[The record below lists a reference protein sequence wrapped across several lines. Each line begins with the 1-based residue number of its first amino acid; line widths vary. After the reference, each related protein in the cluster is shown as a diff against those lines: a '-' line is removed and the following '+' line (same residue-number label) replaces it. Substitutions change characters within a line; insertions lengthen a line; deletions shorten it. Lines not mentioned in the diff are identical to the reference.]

1 MPTGVGYQTISAVG
15 AETVVNTPVNATQR
29 VRNLEFT
36 PDAEFTH
43 LFDESLSGNIA
54 QATPD
59 LGVVDIRGTWR
70 CYLTYTLLHVL
81 LKHFFGS
88 LTAGRYTFEDSLIGT
103 GLTWAIDKQVGVWE
117 LSGVK
122 INSMVLTIGA
132 GVAELSGTLIAQGIT
147 YTGGQNTSAELLAL
161 LPNVDRRC
169 KLAPDLSVRLG
180 VATAALGSPEEI
192 TITAGTITLGR
203 PQAETH
209 VSGTRNVMEPAP
221 DNFVTGAYELTLPRY
236 TTNQYHTWRAALTRL
251 SLRLLFD
258 EEAGSHT
265 QEWLLPNVVIG
276 PAPNP
281 VSGPGFVPQSISGP
295 ITIGQDTLTAVTIS
309 AAAADNSI
317 NDSGAGFPMLYPG
330 AKIWIAGFTGT
341 AGNNGV
347 ATVVS
352 RTASK
357 IIISGITLV
366 DDAVGESVTIV
377 TRNPFVTITEV

>member
-15 AETVVNTPVNATQR
+15 AESVVNTPVNATQR

-36 PDAEFTH
+36 PDAEYTH
-43 LFDESLSGNIA
+43 LFDESLSGNVA

-59 LGVVDIRGTWR
+59 LGVRDIRGSWR
-70 CYLTYTLLHVL
+70 CYLTYTLAHVL
-81 LKHFFGS
+81 LKHFLGS
-88 LTAGRYTFEDSLIGT
+88 LSAGRYTFEDTLVGT

-122 INSMVLTIGA
+122 INTMVLTIGT
-132 GVAELSGTLIAQGIT
+132 GVAELSGTLIAQNLT
-147 YTGGQNTSAELLAL
+147 YTGGQNTSGELVAL

-169 KLAPDLSVRLG
+169 KLAPDLNVRIG

-192 TITAGTITLGR
+192 TITQGSLTFGR

-209 VSGTRNVMEPAP
+209 VSGTRDIMEPAP
-221 DNFVTGAYELTLPRY
+221 DNFLTGTYDLTLPRY
-236 TTNQYHTWRAALTRL
+236 TTNQYKTWQAALTRL
-251 SLRLLFD
+251 SLRILFD

-265 QEWLLPNVVIG
+265 QEWLIPNVVIG
-276 PAPNP
+276 AAPNP

-295 ITIGQDTLTAVTIS
+295 ISIGQDTMTAVTIS
-309 AAAADNSI
+309 AAASDNSI
-317 NDSGAGFPMLYPG
+317 NDSGVGFPMLYPS

-341 AGNNGV
+341 PGNNGV

-352 RTASK
+352 RTAGK

-366 DDAVGESVTIV
+366 DDAAGESVTIV
-377 TRNPFVTITEV
+377 TRNPFAVINEV